1 MNAREGVRAVGAGA
15 VTLFGYR
22 VVKGWLVVVEAG
34 HPIFFRLS
42 FYFRATDERIF
53 TKDSARQPSIRASIL
68 VFNLGARKRCCCVSL
83 TCPLSDQIV

>member
-42 FYFRATDERIF
+42 FYFRATDE
-53 TKDSARQPSIRASIL
+53 K
-68 VFNLGARKRCCCVSL
+68 NLYQRF
-83 TCPLSDQIV
+83 CPPAFHPGFHPRV